1 MGILDA
7 LTEHVTFINS
17 TVIPWMLR
25 LVMLGLGLSLTLA
38 DFKRVIVFP
47 KAVVIG
53 LAAQLL
59 GLPLTAFALAWLFG
73 PIPTVAVGLVILA
86 LCPSG
91 VTSNAYTF
99 ASRGDVPLCVTLSA
113 ITSVITVFTIPFL
126 TVLALQVFMG
136 QDQRPQL
143 PVLNMLQHLILLT
156 LLPVSLGMFIRAR
169 WPTFAK
175 KAEEP
180 LRKAVLYL
188 LFLVLGLGVL
198 SSWEV
203 IRNEIASVGLL
214 VITMNLLTMGLGYAL
229 ARAFRLPAPQV
240 VTITFEVGVQNLALA
255 FAIAFNILQN
265 PDLAVAALIYAAIM
279 PATALMFVRVA
290 RRIIVAEDRSA
301 ETKTIASQQ
310 EPA

>member
-7 LTEHVTFINS
+7 LTEQVTFINS
-17 TVIPWMLR
+17 TMIPWMLR

-38 DFKRVIVFP
+38 DFKRVIIFP
-47 KAVVIG
+47 KAVIIG

-73 PIPTVAVGLVILA
+73 PTPTVAVGLVILA
-86 LCPSG
+86 ICPSG

-126 TVLALQVFMG
+126 TFLALQVFMG
-136 QDQRPQL
+136 QDRRPEL
-143 PVLNMLQHLILLT
+143 PVLDMLQELILLT
-156 LLPVSLGMFIRAR
+156 LLPVALGMIIRAR
-169 WPTFAK
+169 WPKFAK

-290 RRIIVAEDRSA
+290 RRIIAAEDRSA
-301 ETKTIASQQ
+301 QPIASQQ

>member
-1 MGILDA
+1 MEILNA
-7 LTEHVTFINS
+7 LTEQVTFINS

-38 DFKRVIVFP
+38 DFKRVITFP

-53 LAAQLL
+53 LVAQLL

-86 LCPSG
+86 ICPSG
-91 VTSNAYTF
+91 LTSNAYTF

-113 ITSVITVFTIPFL
+113 ITSVITVFTIPLL
-126 TVLALQVFMG
+126 TLLALQVFMG
-136 QDQRPQL
+136 QDQRPAL
-143 PVLNMLQHLILLT
+143 PVLTMLRQLLMLT
-156 LLPVSLGMFIRAR
+156 LLPVALGMIIRAR
-169 WPTFAK
+169 WPEAAK

-180 LRKAVLYL
+180 LRKAILYL

-198 SSWEV
+198 SSWD
-203 IRNEIASVGLL
+203 IISNEFASVGLL
-214 VITMNLLTMGLGYAL
+214 VITMNLFTMGLGYGL
-229 ARAFRLPAPQV
+229 ARLFRLPARQV

-255 FAIAFNILQN
+255 FAITFNILEN

-279 PATALMFVRVA
+279 PATALMFVRVG
-290 RRIIVAEDRSA
+290 RRIVAA
-301 ETKTIASQQ
+301 EESSSQ
-310 EPA
+310 PT